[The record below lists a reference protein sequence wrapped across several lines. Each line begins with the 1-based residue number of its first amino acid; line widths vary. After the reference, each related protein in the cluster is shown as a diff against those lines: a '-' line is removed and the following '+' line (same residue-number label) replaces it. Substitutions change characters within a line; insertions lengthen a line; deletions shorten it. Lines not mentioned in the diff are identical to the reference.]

1 MKAEGLSV
9 RGAAEPLL
17 PKGSDP
23 IPLLTLPFLLAGLG
37 LPPLALTLETSGVG
51 VVSPRLIAGTDEVG
65 AMPPEFRGPPGEM
78 LGPARGLRATMEAFG
93 RRIGN
98 EPVGVAETLAGL
110 DARGLA
116 ATGAVVVAEPGL
128 VVTP

>member
-1 MKAEGLSV
+1 
-9 RGAAEPLL
+9 
-17 PKGSDP
+17 
-23 IPLLTLPFLLAGLG
+23 
-37 LPPLALTLETSGVG
+37 
-51 VVSPRLIAGTDEVG
+51 
-65 AMPPEFRGPPGEM
+65 M

-110 DARGLA
+110 DARELA